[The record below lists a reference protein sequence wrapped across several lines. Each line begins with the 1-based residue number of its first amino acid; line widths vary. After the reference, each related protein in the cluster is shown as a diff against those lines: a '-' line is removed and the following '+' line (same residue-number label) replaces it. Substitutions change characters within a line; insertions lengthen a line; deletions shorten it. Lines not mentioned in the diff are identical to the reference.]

1 MEDLPGRMT
10 RPVITKQWGEWGRVV
25 AVALVIFAVAGVAWG
40 FIQPVTTGEVTDD
53 LTAVSALSGED
64 AAVPTFGIYIIVT
77 AVLGVALAGWMF
89 AAARRLRGPWGLA
102 AAGILAFL
110 GSAVFLVF
118 GNFVTGH
125 FRATD
130 LSGELTAG
138 QQVTLVAD
146 VGMGA
151 GLLVAPTCALVV
163 YWACALF
170 SSDEAFERTT

>member
-1 MEDLPGRMT
+1 MEDLPRRMT
-10 RPVITKQWGEWGRVV
+10 RPVITKQGGEWGRVV

-40 FIQPVTTGEVTDD
+40 FFQPVTTGEVTDD

>member
-1 MEDLPGRMT
+1 MT

-40 FIQPVTTGEVTDD
+40 FFQPVTTGEVTDD

-89 AAARRLRGPWGLA
+89 AAARRLRGPGGLA

>member
-1 MEDLPGRMT
+1 MEDLPRRMT

-40 FIQPVTTGEVTDD
+40 FFQPVTTGEVTDD